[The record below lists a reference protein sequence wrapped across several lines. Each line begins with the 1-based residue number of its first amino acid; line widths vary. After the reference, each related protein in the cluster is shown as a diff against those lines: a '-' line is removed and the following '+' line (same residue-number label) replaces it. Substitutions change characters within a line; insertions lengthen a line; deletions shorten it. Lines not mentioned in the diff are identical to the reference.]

1 MPIEKSEKIW
11 MNGEFVDWDKAQIHV
26 LTHAL
31 HYGSGVFEGIRAYET
46 AKGAAVF
53 RLTEHMERL
62 HDSSKVYLMPVP
74 YPVNELVEATKE
86 LIRQNNHDSCYI
98 RPIVFRGYGEMGLNP
113 LNSPV
118 DVVIASWR
126 WGTYLGD
133 EGLKNGIKAM
143 ISSFSRIDPNSLP
156 PAAKATGQYINS
168 ILAKMEA
175 IYSNYEEAIMLDS
188 RGFISEGTGENIFVV
203 KNGVIHTPST
213 AASILE
219 GITRDTIIT
228 LARDMGYEV
237 IERDLVRSDLF
248 LADEIFVTGT
258 AAEITPIRE
267 VDKREIGKPG
277 PITLALQERFFKVV
291 KGEDDKYSHWLEYV
305 KMEEKSSSSVS

>member
-1 MPIEKSEKIW
+1 MPIEKVDKIW
-11 MNGEFVDWDKAQIHV
+11 LNGEFVDWDKAQVHV

-46 AKGAAVF
+46 PRGTAVF
-53 RLTEHMERL
+53 RLTEHIKRL
-62 HDSSKVYLMPVP
+62 HDSAKVYMMPVP
-74 YPVNELVEATKE
+74 YSVEELVKATKE
-86 LIRQNNHDSCYI
+86 LVSINGLKSCYI
-98 RPIVFRGYGEMGLNP
+98 RPIVYRGYGEMGLNP
-113 LNSPV
+113 LNAPV
-118 DVVIASWR
+118 DVAIAMWS

-133 EGLKNGIKAM
+133 DGLKNGIRAM
-143 ISSFSRIDPNSLP
+143 ISSFRRIDPNSLP

-168 ILAKMEA
+168 ILAKLEA

-188 RGFISEGTGENIFVV
+188 RGFVSEGTGENIFVV

-213 AASILE
+213 ASSILE
-219 GITRDTIIT
+219 GITRDTVME
-228 LARDMGYEV
+228 LARDMGFEV
-237 IERDLVRSDLF
+237 VERDLVRSDLF

-277 PITLALQERFFKVV
+277 PVTVALQEKFFAVV
-291 KGEDDKYSHWLEYV
+291 KGEDEKYSHWLEHIEV
-305 KMEEKSSSSVS
+305 EEKSPAF